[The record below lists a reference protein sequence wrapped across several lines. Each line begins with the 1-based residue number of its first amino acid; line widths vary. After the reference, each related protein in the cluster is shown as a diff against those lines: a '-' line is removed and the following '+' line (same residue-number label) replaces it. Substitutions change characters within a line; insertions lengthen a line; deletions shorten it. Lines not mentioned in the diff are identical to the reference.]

1 MVGSWLPLAALAAA
15 RPPQPAQPT
24 LADHPIAGGA
34 PAISLDG
41 RWSLRQTPTPNQGL
55 LNATVPGDILTDLQR
70 AGRVPDPYW
79 NVSWQRESFVTAWN
93 TGVWSYSRTFPWTPV
108 GAAAGAAGG
117 KEAATAL
124 LVFGGVKMGAMIT
137 LNGAWLGNAT
147 DEWRR
152 YVFPLNSSQLRP
164 S

>member
-1 MVGSWLPLAALAAA
+1 MVGSLLPLAALAAA

-24 LADHPIAGGA
+24 LADHLIAGGA

-41 RWSLRQTPTPNQGL
+41 RWSLRQTSTESQTPTPTQPQ

-70 AGRVPDPYW
+70 AGRVKDPYW
-79 NVSWQRESFVTAWN
+79 NITWRDPSFISAWN
-93 TGVWSYSRTFPWTPV
+93 TGVWTYSKTFPWAP
-108 GAAAGAAGG
+108 AGAAGG
-117 KEAATAL
+117 ALL
-124 LVFGGVKMGAMIT
+124 LVFDGVKMGAMIT

-152 YVFPLNSSQLRP
+152 YVFPLNASQLRP

>member
-1 MVGSWLPLAALAAA
+1 MVGSLLPLAALAAA

-24 LADHPIAGGA
+24 LADHLIAGGA

-55 LNATVPGDILTDLQR
+55 LNTTVPGDIITDLQR
-70 AGRVPDPYW
+70 AGRVPDPYF

-93 TGVWSYSRTFPWTPV
+93 TGVWTYSRTF
-108 GAAAGAAGG
+108 GAPAGAAEG
-117 KEAATAL
+117 AL
-124 LVFGGVKMGAMIT
+124 LVFGGVKMGALIT

>member
-1 MVGSWLPLAALAAA
+1 MVCCLLSLAALAAA

-24 LADHPIAGGA
+24 LAEHPIAGGA

-41 RWSLRQTPTPNQGL
+41 RWSLRQTPTPTQPEGL

-79 NVSWQRESFVTAWN
+79 NITWRDPSFISAWN
-93 TGVWSYSRTFPWTPV
+93 TGVWTYSKTFPWAP
-108 GAAAGAAGG
+108 AGAAGG
-117 KEAATAL
+117 ALL
-124 LVFGGVKMGAMIT
+124 LVFDGVKMGAMIT